1 MSQTTHDVPIDVE
14 RIRELV
20 PHAGKMCLLERVVD
34 CDTASIRCET
44 RSHLDRAN
52 PLRRNG
58 HLSSVCAIEYA
69 AQAMALH
76 GALMAPRHS
85 GALMAPRHSGAL
97 TAPGHNGALMAPGD
111 NGALTAPEHSGALT
125 APKHNGAPTAP
136 ELSGA
141 LNATAP
147 SGATGGVRRGYLAS
161 VRDMRCHTHYL
172 DEYTAELIVSA
183 KLMFE
188 ESSRMIY
195 SFTVTAGETELVTG
209 RAAVILA

>member
-76 GALMAPRHS
+76 

>member
-76 GALMAPRHS
+76 GALTAPGHS
-85 GALMAPRHSGAL
+85 GALTAPRHSGAL
-97 TAPGHNGALMAPGD
+97 TAPGHNGALTAPGHS
-111 NGALTAPEHSGALT
+111 GAPTTPEHSGAL
-125 APKHNGAPTAP
+125 
-136 ELSGA
+136 
-141 LNATAP
+141 NAAAP

>member
-76 GALMAPRHS
+76 GALTAPRQ
-85 GALMAPRHSGAL
+85 HSGAL

-172 DEYTAELIVSA
+172 DEYTAELIVS
-183 KLMFE
+183 
-188 ESSRMIY
+188 
-195 SFTVTAGETELVTG
+195 GETELVTG

>member
-76 GALMAPRHS
+76 GALT
-85 GALMAPRHSGAL
+85 APRHSGAL

>member
-1 MSQTTHDVPIDVE
+1 MSETTHNIPINVD

-20 PHAGKMCLLERVVD
+20 PHTGKMCLLERVVA
-34 CDTASIRCET
+34 CDAASIRCET

-76 GALMAPRHS
+76 GAL
-85 GALMAPRHSGAL
+85 
-97 TAPGHNGALMAPGD
+97 TAPGH
-111 NGALTAPEHSGALT
+111 
-125 APKHNGAPTAP
+125 
-136 ELSGA
+136 SGA

-147 SGATGGVRRGYLAS
+147 RGAPGGVRHGYLAS

-172 DEYTAELIVSA
+172 DEYSAELIVSA
-183 KLMFE
+183 KLIFD

-195 SFTVTAGETELVTG
+195 SFAVAAGESDLVTG
-209 RAAVILA
+209 RAAVVLD

>member
-76 GALMAPRHS
+76 
-85 GALMAPRHSGAL
+85 
-97 TAPGHNGALMAPGD
+97 GALMAPGD

>member
-1 MSQTTHDVPIDVE
+1 MSETTHNVPVNVE

-20 PHAGKMCLLERVVD
+20 PHTGKMCLLERVVA
-34 CDTASIRCET
+34 CDAASIRCET

-76 GALMAPRHS
+76 GAL
-85 GALMAPRHSGAL
+85 
-97 TAPGHNGALMAPGD
+97 
-111 NGALTAPEHSGALT
+111 TAPERT
-125 APKHNGAPTAP
+125 
-136 ELSGA
+136 GA
-141 LNATAP
+141 LNATPP
-147 SGATGGVRRGYLAS
+147 SGASGDVRHGYLAS

-172 DEYTAELIVSA
+172 DEYAAELIISA
-183 KLMFE
+183 KLIFD

-195 SFTVTAGETELVTG
+195 SFTVAAGETELVTG

>member
-1 MSQTTHDVPIDVE
+1 
-14 RIRELV
+14 
-20 PHAGKMCLLERVVD
+20 
-34 CDTASIRCET
+34 
-44 RSHLDRAN
+44 
-52 PLRRNG
+52 
-58 HLSSVCAIEYA
+58 
-69 AQAMALH
+69 
-76 GALMAPRHS
+76 
-85 GALMAPRHSGAL
+85 
-97 TAPGHNGALMAPGD
+97 MAPGD

>member
-76 GALMAPRHS
+76 GAL
-85 GALMAPRHSGAL
+85 
-97 TAPGHNGALMAPGD
+97 TAPGHSGAP
-111 NGALTAPEHSGALT
+111 TTPEHSGAL
-125 APKHNGAPTAP
+125 
-136 ELSGA
+136 
-141 LNATAP
+141 NAAAP